1 MKVFNFQFSFLGL
14 RKIAELFS
22 ADTRG
27 TSLQTNNYQLKTNF
41 GYSLVEVLVA
51 ISVLLISI
59 VGPLTIASKGLQNST
74 FAKQQ
79 NIAFFLAQEGL
90 ESIIKIREEG
100 GVKAYALTGEA
111 GGPTAWDDMAAL
123 DSFDCTADTPCGV
136 DVDDFSVF
144 SCDDRTCDIYLHDS
158 GRARYRHSSSG
169 GTATPYRREIVLDV
183 NDSRAYVESTVTWGE
198 TEDKKVVL
206 ATYIYNIY
214 EK

>member
-1 MKVFNFQFSFLGL
+1 MSVKKYL
-14 RKIAELFS
+14 KAEE
-22 ADTRG
+22 RHIYG
-27 TSLQTNNYQLKTNF
+27 

-59 VGPLTIASKGLQNST
+59 VGPLTIASKGLQNSI

-111 GGPTAWDDMAAL
+111 GGPTAWDDIAAL
-123 DSFDCTADTPCGV
+123 DSFDCTAETPCGV
-136 DVDDFSVF
+136 DIDDFTVF
-144 SCDDRTCDIYLHDS
+144 NCDDRTCNLYLFES

-169 GTATPYRREIVLDV
+169 TETPYRREIVLDV

-198 TEDKKVVL
+198 SEDKKVRL

-214 EK
+214 ER